1 MKSRALSSPAENG
14 VSRPSAGKT
23 AAEKRL
29 LSPAATIYNS
39 QAASIIFACGTVF
52 KVSSLPG
59 LVAQNLPD
67 STLWL
72 YMFMSAVDLICLAA
86 IFAFSKSGADA
97 MLTSSSRA
105 YRALCGLLSVYLTVK
120 GFFYFVYTV
129 IFLSVDLF
137 AEVDVYVVAIV
148 LAVPVTYIGVK
159 GFRAVARAAELL
171 APVLFFVIVINLAF
185 LKTDLDF
192 GRNLPVNALP
202 ASDFFKEGLRYSLW
216 LGDMFPLLFVRL
228 KNKRLPH
235 LAIGTG
241 ISYALVLTVA
251 MLAVAMYGRALPYVY
266 NMLIRIAGFNQLSL
280 EIGRLEWAALFVV
293 VVMAVLGL
301 SLMLTGA
308 GESCRRA
315 VGTPTPAHVLFAGA
329 TLIGTMAIPTLHE
342 AADFVLSPAFGY
354 VCFGAALFFAAAFA
368 LCAAYAYK
376 RRQPTPR
383 TSSSSD
389 SVPETSAQNPSLP
402 DDGTPPSDVKGE

>member
-1 MKSRALSSPAENG
+1 MKLQHSAPTATKG
-14 VSRPSAGKT
+14 AFRPSAGSSSAGKSLP
-23 AAEKRL
+23 A
-29 LSPAATIYNS
+29 PAATIYNS
-39 QAASIIFACGTVF
+39 QAGSIVFACGTVF

-72 YMFMSAVDLICLAA
+72 YMFMSAVDLLCLAA
-86 IFAFSKSGADA
+86 IFFFSKSGADG
-97 MLTSSSRA
+97 LLSPSSRA
-105 YRALCGLLSVYLTVK
+105 YRALCGLLSLYLTVK

-137 AEVDVYVVAIV
+137 ARVDVYVVAIV
-148 LAVPVTYIGVK
+148 LAIPVAYIGVK

-192 GRNLPVNALP
+192 GRNLPVDALP
-202 ASDFFKEGLRYSLW
+202 TSRFFEEGLRYSLW

-235 LAIGTG
+235 LAIGAG

-251 MLAVAMYGRALPYVY
+251 MLAVAMYGRALPFVY

-301 SLMLTGA
+301 SLVMTGA

-315 VGTPTPAHVLFAGA
+315 VGTPVPSHLLFVAATVAG
-329 TLIGTMAIPTLHE
+329 TVAIPTLHE
-342 AADFVLSPAFGY
+342 AADFARSPAFGY
-354 VCFGAALFFAAAFA
+354 SCFAAALFFAAAFA
-368 LCAAYAYK
+368 ACAVYA
-376 RRQPTPR
+376 RRKTRPSR
-383 TSSSSD
+383 D
-389 SVPETSAQNPSLP
+389 AAQNPEAS
-402 DDGTPPSDVKGE
+402 DSEPPSARVPCDADANCGE